1 MRRITF
7 SANSSHL
14 IYGQV
19 GLALLQPLRLNSR
32 KIFRLKLF
40 LKKAARRSDQT
51 QRKVLVNAF
60 PHLPVTKKPAG
71 SRMGKGKGRLSIWQS
86 TLPTGYIFIEFKN
99 VRTGRAFYFLNQVRS
114 KIKSLSKVRTSTH
127 NLVKSK
133 APLGSNQVLYQ
144 SFW

>member
-7 SANSSHL
+7 STSSPHL

-19 GLALLQPLRLNSR
+19 GLVLLQPLRLNSR

-51 QRKVLVNAF
+51 QRRVLVNAF

-71 SRMGKGKGRLSIWQS
+71 SRMGKGKGRLSI
-86 TLPTGYIFIEFKN
+86 
-99 VRTGRAFYFLNQVRS
+99 
-114 KIKSLSKVRTSTH
+114 
-127 NLVKSK
+127 
-133 APLGSNQVLYQ
+133 
-144 SFW
+144 